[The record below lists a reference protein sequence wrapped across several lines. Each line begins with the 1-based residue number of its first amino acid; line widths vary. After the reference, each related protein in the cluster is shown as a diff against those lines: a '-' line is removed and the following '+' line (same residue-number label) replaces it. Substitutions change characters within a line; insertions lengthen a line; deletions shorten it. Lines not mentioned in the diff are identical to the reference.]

1 MILISAVGET
11 IKMHNILSYLIIF
24 SFSILLLSCDNKNV
38 VSVIENEDVA
48 IVSIVFDKT
57 IPANQ
62 LDKRQLALS
71 DNILNIIQ
79 GKKNKHI
86 NIPESYYKMFQNDF
100 LTVLKKNNINV
111 IDEAKMLDN
120 RKFLSLLNSK
130 QHQLNKSRFK
140 RFHLPDGYLFTSA
153 SHNGKH
159 FTLAKDLSRILDVK
173 NIMFVYVSYDHI
185 ENHDE
190 LNLQATIDIITYYN
204 NGKKRFNKQLLFQS
218 SVDLN
223 SSNNKPKKIAG
234 SKSTFNRKKA
244 IELNLESIKQL
255 NLFSVNQIDQML
267 KNMTKKN
274 NETINRG
281 KLSQPKKQKS
291 KSKYHSGSPLV
302 KRHGYYILE

>member
-1 MILISAVGET
+1 
-11 IKMHNILSYLIIF
+11 MHNILNYLVIF
-24 SFSILLLSCDNKNV
+24 TLSILLFSCDNKNV
-38 VSVIENEDVA
+38 VSVIENEEVA

-57 IPANQ
+57 LPANQ

-79 GKKNKHI
+79 SKKNKHI
-86 NIPESYYKMFQNDF
+86 NIPASYYKTFQNDF

-111 IDEAKMLDN
+111 IDEATMLN
-120 RKFLSLLNSK
+120 NQNFLSLLNSK

-185 ENHDE
+185 ENYDE

-204 NGKKRFNKQLLFQS
+204 NGKKRFKKQLLFQS

-223 SSNNKPKKIAG
+223 SSNNKQQKIAG

-244 IELNLESIKQL
+244 IELNLASVKQL

-267 KNMTKKN
+267 KNMIQKN
-274 NETINRG
+274 NEVINRV
-281 KLSQPKKQKS
+281 KLSQPKKKKS
-291 KSKYHSGSPLV
+291 KSKYHSGDPLI